1 MSPDGFS
8 GSSIQHGTHHFIK
21 SLIGVS
27 FQCALSIF
35 INQATPKTWNETP
48 SRSESIVIR
57 DCGKTWIYGISKT
70 PHVSKTKRKTKSWT
84 TVDKSGTG
92 TNPDNTKKGSQ
103 SPANYVC
110 KHWFPLPLSSVW
122 STRSCGGRWHKATKY
137 QSIKGLRNQFGH
149 SFLLQ
154 AFWVRARKLNNH
166 SHPGSW

>member
-21 SLIGVS
+21 SLIGVT

-48 SRSESIVIR
+48 SRSESIVIQ
-57 DCGKTWIYGISKT
+57 DYGKTWIYGISKT

-122 STRSCGGRWHKATKY
+122 STRSCGEEGDTRP
-137 QSIKGLRNQFGH
+137 RNTRVSRVLEISLGILFFYRH
-149 SFLLQ
+149 SE
-154 AFWVRARKLNNH
+154 WGPEN
-166 SHPGSW
+166 